1 MRTHI
6 PTYRIG
12 LLMPFND
19 FSAQSQTAIFGKHV
33 INDIHDM
40 LETEDI
46 KIKTRRLTP
55 FRWNSN
61 AGNHILER
69 VNASDSLII
78 DISYNE
84 PTMYYSFGIISL
96 AAQINLWDMNIF
108 LIKNEDYCEHV
119 NLPPFLE
126 DYADE
131 VIKYRFNENGLSIV
145 SAYKYNEMLESIGE
159 EMFEV

>member
-19 FSAQSQTAIFGKHV
+19 FFAQSQTAFFGKHV

-46 KIKTRRLTP
+46 NIKTRRVTP

-61 AGNHILER
+61 AGNFILER
-69 VNASDSLII
+69 VNTINSLII

-96 AAQINLWDMNIF
+96 AAQINQWDMNIF
-108 LIKNEDYCEHV
+108 LIQNEDYCEQG
-119 NLPPFLE
+119 NLPPCLE
-126 DYADE
+126 AYTDE
-131 VIKYRFNENGLSIV
+131 VIKYRFHENDFSIV
-145 SAYKYNEMLESIGE
+145 SANKYNEMLESIVE

>member
-1 MRTHI
+1 
-6 PTYRIG
+6 
-12 LLMPFND
+12 
-19 FSAQSQTAIFGKHV
+19 
-33 INDIHDM
+33 
-40 LETEDI
+40 
-46 KIKTRRLTP
+46 
-55 FRWNSN
+55 
-61 AGNHILER
+61 
-69 VNASDSLII
+69 
-78 DISYNE
+78 
-84 PTMYYSFGIISL
+84 
-96 AAQINLWDMNIF
+96 MNIF

>member
-1 MRTHI
+1 MDLTLNTTFYQLYTDRTLLIQLEKNMRTHR

-19 FSAQSQTAIFGKHV
+19 FFAQSQTAFFGKHV
-33 INDIHDM
+33 IDDIHDM

-46 KIKTRRLTP
+46 NIKTRRVTP

-61 AGNHILER
+61 AGNFILER
-69 VNASDSLII
+69 VNTINSLII

-96 AAQINLWDMNIF
+96 AAQINQ
-108 LIKNEDYCEHV
+108 
-119 NLPPFLE
+119 
-126 DYADE
+126 
-131 VIKYRFNENGLSIV
+131 
-145 SAYKYNEMLESIGE
+145 
-159 EMFEV
+159 

>member
-1 MRTHI
+1 MRTQT

-19 FSAQSQTAIFGKHV
+19 FFAQSQTAFFGKHV
-33 INDIHDM
+33 IDDVHDM

-46 KIKTRRLTP
+46 NIKTRRVTP

-61 AGNHILER
+61 AGNYILER
-69 VNASDSLII
+69 VNTSDSLII
-78 DISYNE
+78 DISYHE

-96 AAQINLWDMNIF
+96 AAQINQWDMNIF
-108 LIKNEDYCEHV
+108 LIQNEDYCEKG
-119 NLPPFLE
+119 NLPPCLE
-126 DYADE
+126 AYTDE
-131 VIKYRFNENGLSIV
+131 VIKYRFLENDFSIV
-145 SAYKYNEMLESIGE
+145 SANKYSEMLESIVE